1 MGKLPNYHALN
12 LDPVV
17 VWMTI
22 EILFF
27 IEKGKCYLI
36 FSLFISWQDVP
47 KENTECMLAKMDWLW
62 SQNELY

>member
-17 VWMTI
+17 VWITI

-27 IEKGKCYLI
+27 IEKGKRYLI
-36 FSLFISWQDVP
+36 FSLFIRWQDVP
-47 KENTECMLAKMDWLW
+47 KENTVCMLAKMDWLW